1 MEIIKL
7 NERIAYLKNG
17 LQQYSANDTHLR
29 IIIAVLEDK
38 ITRLKSVE
46 KTLNSKAGEINE
58 N

>member
-1 MEIIKL
+1 MEIIKW
-7 NERIAYLKNG
+7 NERIGYLKNG
-17 LQQYSANDTHLR
+17 LKQYTANDTHLR
-29 IIIAVLEDK
+29 MIIAVLEDK